1 MKGPGPRRR
10 PSAQFKKKF
19 PAGKA
24 LGRIQYFQTQRGLT
38 LARVDAGR
46 SPAQSRNARPRRYA
60 AAHKIKQRLTPRFA
74 AAVSLPVWRPLGP
87 NLIPRG
93 QTYGATRPPV
103 SGRAV
108 GIVISTTNP
117 KHLVLC
123 SGGGGLWA
131 TKDLGATWQPLTDEQ
146 PTLSMGAITAAPGS
160 PNIVY
165 AGTGEGDNES
175 QLGVGLLRS
184 SDGGQNWECVPAAA
198 LTGTGVYDIAV
209 DPGDPLHVWVG
220 TMQQLLESVNGGATW
235 RVVQRALTWDISI
248 NPENPREIFAA
259 TKAGLIRSVNG
270 GASWSRVALPGVASS
285 VEFDRL
291 EVCHAPSR
299 PGIVYAAGAVDGR
312 GALWRRATS
321 DGSFTEETA
330 PPLDEDSDL
339 SQAWYDWCVAVS
351 PADPNVVFWGAVELF
366 RGARTSSGWT
376 WTNVSS
382 RRSGDSIHPDQH
394 HIAFDPSDPDTVYV
408 CNDGGLFRSPNRGRN
423 WTSLNRGLGIT
434 EFEFVIHLEGQDD
447 WLIGGTQDNGTL
459 SRETGSRWKQIAQGD
474 GGDCG
479 ADEGRNLCY
488 HSYYEMDLE
497 RAAATGPAAF
507 RWRDVT
513 PDVAD
518 DYECLFYP
526 PMDVRGPVV
535 AKAGVT
541 LFVSDDS
548 ALHWTE
554 VPFGNGGDTASA
566 VVIDGPTVI
575 FVGTAS
581 GRLYRIRRAA
591 GGWSRATVTRLNTP
605 RTGYISDVVP
615 LSASVFWISYSAF
628 GRGHVFRSADGGA
641 RWTNRSGNMP
651 DIPINAIVVDPADH
665 RRLFAAS
672 DHGVYETRNAGTR
685 WTDFSNGLPNVVVG
699 DMILHERRRV
709 LIAGTRSRGAWEVN
723 L

>member
-1 MKGPGPRRR
+1 MKRPGPKRNR
-10 PSAQFKKKF
+10 SARFKTKF
-19 PAGKA
+19 PAGKP

-38 LARVDAGR
+38 VARVDEGR
-46 SPAQSRNARPRRYA
+46 SPAQSRDARPRRYA

-74 AAVSLPVWRPLGP
+74 AAVSLPVWRALGP

-131 TKDLGATWQPLTDEQ
+131 TKDLGDTWQPLTDEQ
-146 PTLSMGAITAAPGS
+146 PTLSMGAIAAAPGA

-220 TMQQLLESVNGGATW
+220 TMAALLESVNGGATW
-235 RVVQRALTWDISI
+235 RVVQRALTWDVSI
-248 NPENPREIFAA
+248 NPEDAREIFAA

-285 VEFDRL
+285 ASFDRL

-299 PGIVYAAGAVDGR
+299 PGIVYVAGAVDGR
-312 GALWRRATS
+312 GGLWRRAAM
-321 DGSFTEETA
+321 DGSFTAETA
-330 PPLDEDSDL
+330 PPLDADSDL

-351 PADPNVVFWGAVELF
+351 PADPNLVFWGATELF
-366 RGARTSSGWT
+366 RGTRSSGGWA

-394 HIAFDPSDPDTVYV
+394 HIAFDPTNPDVVYV

-423 WTSLNRGLGIT
+423 WASLNRGLGIT
-434 EFEFVIHLEGQDD
+434 EFEFVIHLENSDD

-459 SRETGSRWKQIAQGD
+459 SSETGGRWKQIAQGD

-479 ADEGRNLCY
+479 ADEERNLCY

-497 RAAATGPAAF
+497 RAAATGAAAF

-513 PDVAD
+513 PEIPD
-518 DYECLFYP
+518 DYSCLFYP
-526 PMDVRGPVV
+526 PMDVSGPVV
-535 AKAGVT
+535 AKAGAT

-554 VPFGNGGDTASA
+554 VRFGNGGDNASA
-566 VVIDGPTVI
+566 VVIDSPTVI
-575 FVGTAS
+575 FVGTVS
-581 GRLYRIRRAA
+581 GQLYRVQRAA
-591 GGWSRATVTRLNTP
+591 RGWSQSTVARLNTP
-605 RTGYISDVVP
+605 RAGYISDVVP
-615 LSASVFWISYSAF
+615 LSARVIWMSYSAF
-628 GRGHVFRSADGGA
+628 GRGHVFRSTDGGA

-651 DIPINAIVVDPADH
+651 DIPINAIVVDPADP

-699 DMILHERRRV
+699 DLILHERRRV
-709 LIAGTRSRGAWEVN
+709 LIAGTRSRGAWEVQI
-723 L
+723 